1 MAIYE
6 FKCDKCMKIT
16 VASLPIS
23 SKQEIVKCQFCNDLT
38 AKRII
43 SVPSGYRM
51 KGYSAKNGYSKGD
64 K

>member
-1 MAIYE
+1 MPIYE
-6 FKCDKCMKIT
+6 FMCESCFKIT
-16 VASLPIS
+16 VESLPITS
-23 SKQEIVKCQFCNDLT
+23 NKKNTKCDWCEKK

-43 SVPSGYRM
+43 SAPSGFEI